1 VLSGKA
7 GLKEPKPGPKAGA
20 ARALRLYKAA
30 RGASMAPAPMALMKL
45 RREVVIDKSPV
56 DFAENMHGAEKTV
69 LLDRRQCIDA

>member
-1 VLSGKA
+1 
-7 GLKEPKPGPKAGA
+7 
-20 ARALRLYKAA
+20 
-30 RGASMAPAPMALMKL
+30 MALMKL